1 MVGTAWGSRTVHGSY
16 FILFY
21 FVGMTVLPACSYVY
35 HTHAG
40 AFRLQ
45 KVSDTLE
52 QMVVKHCVC
61 ADLCRLEDGCG
72 RAGPLLPFGAG
83 IKLRLPDLSGR
94 CLLTGPHAFLII
106 IRHCLLFC
114 VGFISTYL

>member
-1 MVGTAWGSRTVHGSY
+1 MVI
-16 FILFY
+16 ILFY
-21 FVGMTVLPACSYVY
+21 FVCMTVLPACSYVY
-35 HTHAG
+35 HIHAG
-40 AFRLQ
+40 AFRSQ
-45 KVSDTLE
+45 KKVSDTLE
-52 QMVVKHCVC
+52 QMAVKQHVC
-61 ADLCRLEDGCG
+61 ADLCRSEDSCG

-106 IRHCLLFC
+106 IHHCLLFC